1 MLMNPNRETCAS
13 LDSSDPLASVRERF
27 DLPQNTIYL
36 DGNSLGPLPKA
47 VHQTLSSVIV
57 DEWGTDLISSW
68 NRHDWIGLPRK
79 VGEKIAALIGAARGQ
94 VVATDSTSINVFKL
108 LSAALKVQNGRKV
121 ILSTRENF
129 PTDLYMAEGLSQ
141 LLGPDECELRVVAAN
156 QAYESLGQDTA
167 ILMLTHVDFRSG
179 RVFDMKSLTQ
189 AAHDVGALTLW
200 DLAHSAGAVPLSLDA
215 HGADLAVG
223 CGYKYLNG
231 GPGAPAF
238 LYVAERLQSI
248 LQQPLA
254 GWMGH
259 ANPFEFDHHYQP
271 APGIERFLCG
281 TPPVLAMRALDT
293 AMDVWADIDM
303 QKVRNKS
310 VELCELF
317 IRLVEHSAAL
327 RELRLASPRESAVR
341 GSQVSFAHPEGY
353 AIMQALIDAGV
364 TGDFRDPDLMRFG
377 FTPLYTRFVDVWDAV
392 SILERIVRE
401 AVFKQ
406 SRFQQRQRVT

>member
-1 MLMNPNRETCAS
+1 MTLNREGCAS
-13 LDSSDPLASVRERF
+13 LDSSDPLALVREQF
-27 DLPQNTIYL
+27 HLPENTIYL

-47 VHQTLSSVIV
+47 VHQTLSSVV
-57 DEWGTDLISSW
+57 FDEWGTDLISSW

-79 VGEKIAALIGAARGQ
+79 VGEKIAAIIGAAPGQ

-108 LSAALKVQNGRKV
+108 LSAALKVQTGRKV

-141 LLGPDECELRVVAAN
+141 LLGQGQCELRVVAAD
-156 QAYESLGQDTA
+156 QLRASLDQDTA
-167 ILMLTHVDFRSG
+167 VMMLTHVDFRSG
-179 RVFDMKSLTQ
+179 LVFDMEGLTR

-200 DLAHSAGAVPLSLDA
+200 DLAHSAGAVPLALDT
-215 HGADLAVG
+215 HRVDMAVG

-238 LYVAERLQSI
+238 LYVAERHQSI

-259 ANPFEFDHHYQP
+259 ANPFEFDPHYSP
-271 APGIERFLCG
+271 APGVERFLCG
-281 TPPVLAMRALDT
+281 TPSVLAMRALDT

-303 QKVRNKS
+303 QEVRKKS

-317 IRLVEHSAAL
+317 IRLVEHSAVL
-327 RELRLASPRESAVR
+327 RELRLASPGDSAVR

-353 AIMQALIDAGV
+353 AIMQALIDSGV
-364 TGDFRDPDLMRFG
+364 IGDFRDPDLMRFG
-377 FTPLYTRFVDVWDAV
+377 FTPLYTRFVDVWDAF
-392 SILERIVRE
+392 ERLRGIMENGAHLDFTDERE
-401 AVFKQ
+401 G
-406 SRFQQRQRVT
+406 VT

>member
-1 MLMNPNRETCAS
+1 MLMNFDRGACAN

-36 DGNSLGPLPKA
+36 DGNSLGPLPKTVQKA
-47 VHQTLSSVIV
+47 LSSVISK
-57 DEWGTDLISSW
+57 EWGTDLISSW
-68 NRHDWIGLPRK
+68 NRHDWIGLPRR
-79 VGEKIAALIGAARGQ
+79 VGEKVAAIIGAAKGQ

-108 LSAALKVQNGRKV
+108 LSAALRAQKGRSV

-141 LLGPDECELRVVAAN
+141 LLGQGECELRVVAAD
-156 QAYESLGQDTA
+156 QVRESLNQDVA
-167 ILMLTHVDFRSG
+167 VLMLTHVDFRSG
-179 RVFDMKSLTQ
+179 RVFDMESLTQ

-200 DLAHSAGAVPLSLDA
+200 DLAHSAGAVPLALDA
-215 HGADLAVG
+215 HGVDLAVG

-248 LQQPLA
+248 VQQPLA

-259 ANPFEFDHHYQP
+259 ANPFEFGHHYQP

-303 QKVRNKS
+303 QQVRRKS

-317 IRLVEHSAAL
+317 IRLVEHSTAL
-327 RELRLASPRESAVR
+327 RELRLASPRDSAVR

-364 TGDFRDPDLMRFG
+364 IGDFRDPDLLRFG

-392 SILERIVRE
+392 SILERIV
-401 AVFKQ
+401 ADGVFKE
-406 SRFQQRQRVT
+406 SRFRQRLRVT

>member
-1 MLMNPNRETCAS
+1 MNRDREACKS
-13 LDSSDPLASVRERF
+13 LDASDPLAPVRERF
-27 DLPQNTIYL
+27 SMPEGTIYL

-47 VHQTLSSVIV
+47 VHQTLSAVIQE
-57 DEWGTDLISSW
+57 EWGTDLISSW

-79 VGEKIAALIGAARGQ
+79 VGEKIAALIGAALGQ

-108 LSAALKVQNGRKV
+108 LSAALKAQNGRRV
-121 ILSTRENF
+121 ILSTKENF

-141 LLGPDECELRVVAAN
+141 MLGHGECELRLVKADQVR
-156 QAYESLGQDTA
+156 ESLNQEVA
-167 ILMLTHVDFRSG
+167 VLMLTHVDFRSG
-179 RVFDMKSLTQ
+179 RIFDMDGLTK
-189 AAHDVGALTLW
+189 AAHEAGALTLW
-200 DLAHSAGAVPLSLDA
+200 DLAHSAGAVPVALDA

-238 LYVAERLQSI
+238 LYVAARHQAS

-259 ANPFEFDHHYQP
+259 ASPFEFDTHYQP

-281 TPPVLAMRALDT
+281 TPSVLAMRALDA
-293 AMDVWADIDM
+293 AMDAWSGIDM
-303 QKVRNKS
+303 QEVRKKS

-317 IRLVEHSAAL
+317 IRLVEGSTAL
-327 RELRLASPRESAVR
+327 SELKLASPRDSAVR
-341 GSQVSFAHPEGY
+341 GSQVSFAHPQGY

-364 TGDFRDPDLMRFG
+364 IGDFRDPDLMRFG

-392 SILERIVRE
+392 SVLERIVGDGVFRE
-401 AVFKQ
+401 